1 MMKSFLF
8 LAGFF
13 LVLTSCQHKATQ
25 VYREEPVQV
34 GEWSVKNLLKA
45 EAVIL
50 DARPAFEFNLSHA
63 PNAVNVRWE
72 DFSQNNPMSR
82 GVLEP
87 DHFALAR
94 RLSLIGVSP
103 ETRVIVL
110 GKGKQ
115 GAGEEGRIAW
125 TLKVLG
131 VKEVFTL
138 VHTSFRAQNP
148 RPEQSLIKNKP
159 YWKPVVEQENL
170 QLSLKDFKAAATQAD
185 TVVLDVRSQAE
196 FSHRSLKQNSKF
208 KGKVVHLEWKEFFK
222 DDGLPNKKVIDLL
235 GELGISAKTSV
246 VLISNHG
253 VRSGAATYALQFLGF
268 TKVMNFSGGYEQ
280 FP

>member
-1 MMKSFLF
+1 MMKLFLF
-8 LAGFF
+8 LAGLF

-63 PNAVNVRWE
+63 PNSVNVRWE
-72 DFSQNNPMSR
+72 DFSQANPMSR

-94 RLSLIGVSP
+94 RLALIGVSP

-131 VKEVFTL
+131 VQEVFTL

-148 RPEQSLIKNKP
+148 RPEQSLVKNKP
-159 YWKPVVEQENL
+159 YWNPPVEDSL
-170 QLSLKDFKAAATQAD
+170 QLSLKDFKADAVKTN
-185 TVVLDVRSQAE
+185 TFVLDVRSQSE

-208 KGKVVHLEWKEFFK
+208 KGKVLHVEWKEFFK
-222 DDGLPNKKVIDLL
+222 DDGLPNKKVIETLAAQ
-235 GELGISAKTSV
+235 GIQPQSRLIV
-246 VLISNHG
+246 ISNHG
-253 VRSGAATYALQFLGF
+253 VRSGAVTYALQYLGF
-268 TKVMNFSGGYEQ
+268 NKVANFAGGYEQ
-280 FP
+280 YP

>member
-1 MMKSFLF
+1 MMKPFLF
-8 LAGFF
+8 LAGLF

-63 PNAVNVRWE
+63 PNSVNVRWE
-72 DFSQNNPMSR
+72 DFSQANPMSR

-94 RLSLIGVSP
+94 RLALIGVSP

-115 GAGEEGRIAW
+115 GAGEEGRVAW
-125 TLKVLG
+125 TLKLLG
-131 VKEVFTL
+131 VQEVFTL

-148 RPEQSLIKNKP
+148 RPEQSLVKNKP
-159 YWKPVVEQENL
+159 YWKPKVQDTL
-170 QLSLKDFKAAATQAD
+170 QFSLKDFKVDATKSD
-185 TVVLDVRSQAE
+185 TLVIDVRSQSE
-196 FSHRSLKQNSKF
+196 FAHRSLKQNSKF

-222 DDGLPNKKVIDLL
+222 DDGLPNKKIL
-235 GELGISAKTSV
+235 GTLAEQGINPNNPII
-246 VLISNHG
+246 LISNHG
-253 VRSGAATYALQFLGF
+253 VRSGAATYALEYLGF
-268 TKVMNFSGGYEQ
+268 TKATNFSGGYEQ
-280 FP
+280 FH

>member
-1 MMKSFLF
+1 MMKPFLF
-8 LAGFF
+8 LAGLF

-63 PNAVNVRWE
+63 PNSVNVRWE
-72 DFSQNNPMSR
+72 DFSQANPMSR

-94 RLSLIGVSP
+94 RLALIGVSP

-131 VKEVFTL
+131 VQEVFTL

-148 RPEQSLIKNKP
+148 RPEQSLVKNKP
-159 YWKPVVEQENL
+159 YWKPPVENSL
-170 QLSLKDFKAAATQAD
+170 QLSVKDFKADAVKTH
-185 TVVLDVRSQAE
+185 TFVLDVRSQSE

-208 KGKVVHLEWKEFFK
+208 KGKVLHVEWKEFFK
-222 DDGLPNKKVIDLL
+222 DDGLPNKKVIETLAAQ
-235 GELGISAKTSV
+235 GIQPQSRLIV
-246 VLISNHG
+246 ISNHG
-253 VRSGAATYALQFLGF
+253 VRSGAVTYALQYLGF
-268 TKVMNFSGGYEQ
+268 NKVTNFAGGYEQ
-280 FP
+280 YP

>member
-1 MMKSFLF
+1 MMKLFLF
-8 LAGFF
+8 LAGLF

-63 PNAVNVRWE
+63 PNSVNVRWE
-72 DFSQNNPMSR
+72 DFSQANPMSR

-94 RLSLIGVSP
+94 RLALIGVSP

-131 VKEVFTL
+131 VQEVFTL

-148 RPEQSLIKNKP
+148 RPEQSLVKNKP
-159 YWKPVVEQENL
+159 YWKPPVEDSL
-170 QLSLKDFKAAATQAD
+170 QLSLKDFKADAVKTN
-185 TVVLDVRSQAE
+185 TFVLDVRSQSE

-208 KGKVVHLEWKEFFK
+208 KGKVLHVEWKEFFK
-222 DDGLPNKKVIDLL
+222 DDGLPNKKVIETLAAQ
-235 GELGISAKTSV
+235 GIQPQSRLIV
-246 VLISNHG
+246 ISNHG
-253 VRSGAATYALQFLGF
+253 VRSGAVTYALQYLGF
-268 TKVMNFSGGYEQ
+268 NKVTNFAGGYEQ
-280 FP
+280 YP

>member
-1 MMKSFLF
+1 MMKPFLF
-8 LAGFF
+8 LTGLF

-45 EAVIL
+45 EAVLL
-50 DARPAFEFNLSHA
+50 DVRPAFEFNLSHA

-72 DFSQNNPMSR
+72 DFSQVNPMSR

-94 RLSLIGVSP
+94 RLSLVGVTP

-115 GAGEEGRIAW
+115 GAGEEGRVAW

-148 RPEQSLIKNKP
+148 RPEQSLVRNKP
-159 YWKPVVEQENL
+159 YWKPAEQDSL
-170 QLSLKDFKAAATQAD
+170 QLALKEFKAAALKPD
-185 TVVLDVRSQAE
+185 TLVIDVRSQSE

-208 KGKVVHLEWKEFFK
+208 KGKVFHLDWKEFFK
-222 DDGLPNKKVIDLL
+222 DDGLPNKKVIELL
-235 GELGISAKTSV
+235 AAQGISQKSPII
-246 VLISNHG
+246 LISNHG
-253 VRSGAATYALQFLGF
+253 VRSGAATYALQYLGF
-268 TKVMNFSGGYEQ
+268 SKVMNFSGGYEQ